1 MTVRVVVCVAALMA
15 ALAIAPPATAEDAT
29 SQPAANGDQLNT
41 NPDEFL
47 PKDTFGAGQP
57 NDADADADAVTD
69 LEATRTDI
77 NRRSGPAVSLGV
89 SGWVNQQIMR
99 TR

>member
-1 MTVRVVVCVAALMA
+1 MTVRVVVCVAALVA
-15 ALAIAPPATAEDAT
+15 ALAIAPPAMAGDAA
-29 SQPAANGDQLNT
+29 SQSPANGDQINT

-47 PKDTFGAGQP
+47 PKDAFGAGQP
-57 NDADADADAVTD
+57 NDADADAVTD
-69 LEATRTDI
+69 QEATRTDI
-77 NRRSGPAVSLGV
+77 NRRSGPTVTLGV

>member
-1 MTVRVVVCVAALMA
+1 MTVRVIVCVAVLIA
-15 ALAIAPPATAEDAT
+15 ALAIAQPAMAGGAT
-29 SQPAANGDQLNT
+29 SRPPANGDQLNT

-47 PKDTFGAGQP
+47 PKDAFGAGQP
-57 NDADADADAVTD
+57 TDADAAATD

-77 NRRSGPAVSLGV
+77 NKRSGPAISMGV
-89 SGWVNQQIMR
+89 SGWVNQQIMG

>member
-1 MTVRVVVCVAALMA
+1 MTVRVMVCVAALVA
-15 ALAIAPPATAEDAT
+15 ALAIAASAMAEDAT
-29 SQPAANGDQLNT
+29 SHPPANGDQLNT

-47 PKDTFGAGQP
+47 PKDAFGAAKP
-57 NDADADADAVTD
+57 NDADADAVTD